1 MRLLFGRL
9 HIPFQCLQ
17 HVTDT
22 VFFCV
27 VESKVAF
34 IPDAGCFTV
43 SGQSQQAR
51 VCFSGQMPDTG
62 QFMLILSQA
71 VPPRLFLAEDMNGQD
86 EQEKQYDIS

>member
-1 MRLLFGRL
+1 MRDCCSGDFTYLSVSATCYR
-9 HIPFQCLQ
+9 HCL
-17 HVTDT
+17 
-22 VFFCV
+22 FCV

-34 IPDAGCFTV
+34 IPDADCFTV